1 MISGKDNRNSFLL
14 LLVPML
20 FVGLILQI
28 IHLPEV
34 VSLNR
39 PDFLTLI
46 ILFFSIYSNFSLK
59 IEVSWLVGIF
69 LDLATGAP
77 LGINALIIS
86 AQIYL
91 ITTQF
96 KNFYKYRLWQ
106 QVIIVGIINFL
117 VTILC
122 YWIEHIIGRS
132 YYEINFLI
140 PSVSTAVFW
149 PIVYWICLILCSTF
163 SVASDEKEN
172 LD

>member
-1 MISGKDNRNSFLL
+1 MISGKDSGNSFLL

-20 FVGLILQI
+20 FIGLILQI

-34 VSLNR
+34 ISLNR

-46 ILFFSIYSNFSLK
+46 ILFFAIYSNFSLK
-59 IEVSWLVGIF
+59 IETSWLVGIF
-69 LDLATGAP
+69 LGLATGAP

-96 KNFYKYRLWQ
+96 KNFYKYKIWQ

-122 YWIEHIIGRS
+122 YWVEESIMRMPTIGS
-132 YYEINFLI
+132 PACITTKYLCPYLTIYITKYPTFM
-140 PSVSTAVFW
+140 VF
-149 PIVYWICLILCSTF
+149 CLNYKYTIR
-163 SVASDEKEN
+163 
-172 LD
+172 